1 MRSHFRVLKSFR
13 VLNQNRFKVTRNSSN
28 TYHFT
33 GNISIKIIISSTATF
48 ISLSVIRLIAM
59 NLKLLADFSSNSVS
73 EKRKTL
79 AFYRISSSTVI
90 ILFLME
96 LTFKWSIIT
105 FLRFCKLWVLTDPNA
120 LLHSFMLRKDFSL
133 FFSLFEFLSLF
144 KVSSY
149 RSFDV
154 DCRKKRT

>member
-1 MRSHFRVLKSFR
+1 MRSHLRVLKSFR

-33 GNISIKIIISSTATF
+33 GNIFIKIIISSTATC

-96 LTFKWSIIT
+96 LTFK
-105 FLRFCKLWVLTDPNA
+105 
-120 LLHSFMLRKDFSL
+120 
-133 FFSLFEFLSLF
+133 
-144 KVSSY
+144 
-149 RSFDV
+149 
-154 DCRKKRT
+154 